1 MRGLL
6 KGLGIAAFAALSGT
20 VAYLYVTDND
30 VKVKVD
36 RAVQGVADVAQEVKN
51 KVMNL
56 KGRQATSEYDEVM
69 RNQAWVD
76 EQWEALGI

>member
-6 KGLGIAAFAALSGT
+6 KGLGIAAFTALSGT
-20 VAYLYVTDND
+20 VVYLYMTDND

-36 RAVQGVADVAQEVKN
+36 CAVQGVADVAQEVKN